1 MGQVFPIKY
10 IALTAG
16 PPPSDCAL
24 VCGAQLGAALVE
36 CTGLA
41 GDAPTP
47 DPVTTI
53 GCHRGDRHAYIP
65 VDEARRDAQ
74 LRDLSSC
81 LSVCEG
87 SGEGRRA
94 CGMQEEVPTRWGAL
108 VTCRYEPE

>member
-1 MGQVFPIKY
+1 MGPVSLVKY

-16 PPPSDCAL
+16 PPPTDCEI
-24 VCGAQLGAALVE
+24 VCGAQLGASLAG
-36 CTGLA
+36 CSGLA

-47 DPVTTI
+47 DPVPTI

-65 VDEARRDAQ
+65 VDANQRAAQ
-74 LRDLSSC
+74 LRDVSSC

-94 CGMQEEVPTRWGAL
+94 CGLQEDVPTRWGAL
-108 VTCRYEPE
+108 VTCRYEPA